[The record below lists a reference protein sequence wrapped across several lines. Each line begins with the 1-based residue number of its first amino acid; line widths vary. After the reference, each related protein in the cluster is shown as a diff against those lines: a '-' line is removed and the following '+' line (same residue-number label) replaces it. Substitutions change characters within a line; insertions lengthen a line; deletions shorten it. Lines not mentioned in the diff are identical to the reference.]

1 MEHAILRE
9 IGELLTEALEIAE
22 RVFIDKAYKAARY
35 GHACGTGNG
44 CEDWGA
50 GGRWEL
56 DRI

>member
-9 IGELLTEALEIAE
+9 IGELEALEIAE